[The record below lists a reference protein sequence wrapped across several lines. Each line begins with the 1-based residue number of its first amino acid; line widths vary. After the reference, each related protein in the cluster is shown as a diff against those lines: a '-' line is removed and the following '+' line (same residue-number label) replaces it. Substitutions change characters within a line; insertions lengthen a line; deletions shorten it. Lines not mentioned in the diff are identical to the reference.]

1 MHIPKGKPIHENLKT
16 SYVNTAALLADLQ
29 ISGFTGYLQIVFP
42 NGSGYIFLD
51 AGKILNAFDETNDR
65 TRRGDEAIDA
75 IFLRAASPEGKISV
89 YSHKDTI
96 IHAIAGRIEGIVVYQ
111 DLDSTFTDLSKLI
124 AKLSQQTDYYFYIE
138 VQLGELADGVIYL
151 MEGKTDGLVSMANGD
166 IIAGETSYNKVLELL
181 NQTDA
186 TFHVYRCKKLQN
198 PDNVLAFPELA
209 SEEAPKYRHLAPVDS
224 PNNVVAAD
232 IVAAEIVEVPSEDGA
247 EDIIEAESEAADYIA
262 ASSQGE
268 DIVSEDLQE
277 ELQDNEEAYD
287 EEEAEEEDEELES
300 PRPATLTPFTLVTC
314 DNSADSSNKAM
325 EEVVAELAARK
336 SVATEPEPEPE
347 KVVAWP
353 GAHPTEELNNY
364 VAIDNKLLDLIS
376 EVIQIIERASI
387 LVIKNSNFMMA
398 FRAGLLKVSEQYPCF
413 DPFDA
418 EVQYQDGRISC
429 DAEITTTE
437 LIDGIVQALNYALIE
452 MIKLSPNAPLRQVI
466 TDALSRLQNLRQAEF
481 AEFDLAPALT
491 KIVALD

>member
-42 NGSGYIFLD
+42 NGLGYIFID

-96 IHAIAGRIEGIVVYQ
+96 IHAIAGRIEGIVVYK
-111 DLDSTFTDLSKLI
+111 DLDSTFTDLSKLV
-124 AKLSQQTDYYFYIE
+124 AKLSQQTEYYFYIE

-166 IIAGETSYNKVLELL
+166 IITGVTSYDKVLALL
-181 NQTDA
+181 TQTEG

-198 PDNVLAFPELA
+198 PDNVLAFPELS
-209 SEEAPKYRHLAPVDS
+209 SEEVPKYRHLASVDS
-224 PNNVVAAD
+224 PNNIVAVD
-232 IVAAEIVEVPSEDGA
+232 IVSAEVIEVEAQSNSVV
-247 EDIIEAESEAADYIA
+247 EDIIEAEPTADYIA
-262 ASSQGE
+262 AGSQDE
-268 DIVSEDLQE
+268 DIVTEDLQE
-277 ELQDNEEAYD
+277 DEDNEDD
-287 EEEAEEEDEELES
+287 EEDLES
-300 PRPATLTPFTLVTC
+300 PRQATLTPFTLVAR
-314 DNSADSSNKAM
+314 DIFVDIPHKAT
-325 EEVVAELAARK
+325 EEVVAELAVEVEVTEA
-336 SVATEPEPEPE
+336 EPESE
-347 KVVAWP
+347 KVLAWP
-353 GAHPTEELNNY
+353 GAHSTVALNNY
-364 VAIDNKLLDLIS
+364 ATIGNKLLDLIS

-398 FRAGLLKVSEQYPCF
+398 FRAGLLKVSAQYPCF

-418 EVQYQDGRISC
+418 EVQYQDGRLSC
-429 DAEITTTE
+429 NAEITSSE
-437 LIDGIVQALNYALIE
+437 LIDGVVQALNYALME

-466 TDALSRLQNLRQAEF
+466 MDALSRLQNLRQAEF
-481 AEFDLAPALT
+481 AELDLAPALT